1 MSENDK
7 QNEVKVILLGSI
19 GVGKTCLIMRY
30 KTGKFLDKL
39 PSTRAANYVQIKKIF
54 NNKEYIFNIWDTA
67 GQEKY
72 NSLTQTFAK
81 NAKIIILVYSIVD
94 KDSFTALDKW
104 LELAKNSNGTEGYSL
119 GVAANKSD
127 LYKENIKDIIPDSKG
142 KEYAKKINAIWKSTS
157 AKEDSESIEELMNE
171 LMEDYINNIKDLN
184 NNDASYRLDSTV
196 LSKKEKRG
204 CCKGN
209 SNSNSNTA
217 NKNRS
222 ETYVSNA
229 STVSVKKEN
238 EEENEF

>member
-39 PSTRAANYVQIKKIF
+39 PSTRAANFVQIKKIF

-104 LELAKNSNGTEGYSL
+104 LELAKNSNGTQGYSL

-142 KEYAKKINAIWKSTS
+142 KEYAQKINAIWKSTS

-184 NNDASYRLDSTV
+184 NNDASYRLDSTI
-196 LSKKEKRG
+196 LSKKEKHG

-209 SNSNSNTA
+209 SNNV
-217 NKNRS
+217 NKKRS
-222 ETYVSNA
+222 ETSISNV
-229 STVSVKKEN
+229 STVSIKKEN

>member
-39 PSTRAANYVQIKKIF
+39 PSTRAANFVQIKKIF

-94 KDSFTALDKW
+94 KDSFTALGKW
-104 LELAKNSNGTEGYSL
+104 LELAKNSNGTQGYSL

-142 KEYAKKINAIWKSTS
+142 KEYAQKINAIWKSTS

-184 NNDASYRLDSTV
+184 NNDASYRLDSTI
-196 LSKKEKRG
+196 LSKKEKHG

-209 SNSNSNTA
+209 SNNA
-217 NKNRS
+217 NKKRS
-222 ETYVSNA
+222 ETSVSNV
-229 STVSVKKEN
+229 STVSIKKEN

>member
-104 LELAKNSNGTEGYSL
+104 LELAKNSNGTQGYSL

-142 KEYAKKINAIWKSTS
+142 KEYAQKINAIWKSTS

-171 LMEDYINNIKDLN
+171 LMENYINNIKDLN
-184 NNDASYRLDSTV
+184 DNDASYRLDSTV

-209 SNSNSNTA
+209 SNSNGNTA